1 MNIPPVGFLIDQVLA
16 CTSGV
21 LTVPKIEANT
31 LDFEALKRGPA
42 VLWKCCTSLVG
53 LYFLKD
59 RRGDKY

>member
-1 MNIPPVGFLIDQVLA
+1 MYTPPVGLLIDQVLA
-16 CTSGV
+16 YTSAV

-42 VLWKCCTSLVG
+42 VLWKGFTSLVG
-53 LYFLKD
+53 LNFLED